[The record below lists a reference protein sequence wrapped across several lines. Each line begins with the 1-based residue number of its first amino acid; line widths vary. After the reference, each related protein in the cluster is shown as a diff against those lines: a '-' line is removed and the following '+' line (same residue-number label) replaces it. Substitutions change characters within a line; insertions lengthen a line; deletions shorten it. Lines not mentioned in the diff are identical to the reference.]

1 MQTAGH
7 IYKLD
12 YCFSMYRRQVLVS
25 DFEFGDFSLNQF
37 CILVFQMRGQFN
49 GMLR

>member
-12 YCFSMYRRQVLVS
+12 YCFSMYRHQVLVS